1 MRWRD
6 FRASASEHDNPPPSE
21 GSRISTAKPWLS
33 CAAGTSCSDPSQPL
47 PSLGM
52 GRHGRHGDGR
62 DPRGEVP
69 DGLGGLLPEGG
80 PGPRGRGGFAIDR
93 GPVTVAGF
101 ARFAEETGYRTLAE
115 RPPEAADYPDAD
127 PLAAGRGIGGVS
139 SHSPSRSTLFSGVR
153 GPERYHRRRQPT
165 PRVRDRRRGCGG
177 GNHAS
182 IREHITDEYSGD
194 AMIMPQPGGDDQVS
208 KCIRWRNNHCR

>member
-6 FRASASEHDNPPPSE
+6 LRASASERDNPPPSE

-52 GRHGRHGDGR
+52 GRHGRRGDGR

-69 DGLGGLLPEGG
+69 DGLGGLLPGGG

-93 GPVTVAGF
+93 GTVTVAGF

-127 PLAAGRGIGGVS
+127 PLLLVAGSAVFR
-139 SHSPSRSTLFSGVR
+139 
-153 GPERYHRRRQPT
+153 PT
-165 PRVRDRRRGCGG
+165 PHPVPLYSAECVGQSDTTDDASSRRVFATVEEAVEAATTLRS
-177 GNHAS
+177 GNTS
-182 IREHITDEYSGD
+182 QTSTRET
-194 AMIMPQPGGDDQVS
+194 P
-208 KCIRWRNNHCR
+208 

>member
-6 FRASASEHDNPPPSE
+6 FRSSASEHDNPPPSE

-52 GRHGRHGDGR
+52 GRHGRRGDGR

-69 DGLGGLLPEGG
+69 DGLGGLLPRGG

-93 GPVTVAGF
+93 GTVTVAGF
-101 ARFAEETGYRTLAE
+101 ARFAEETRYRTLAE

-127 PLAAGRGIGGVS
+127 PLLLVAGSAVF
-139 SHSPSRSTLFSGVR
+139 RSTPHPVPLYSAECVEGKIVR
-153 GPERYHRRRQPT
+153 SLHTAPCLEHHLKT
-165 PRVRDRRRGCGG
+165 VRLD
-177 GNHAS
+177 
-182 IREHITDEYSGD
+182 
-194 AMIMPQPGGDDQVS
+194 P
-208 KCIRWRNNHCR
+208 